1 MTKNVFIHLGFP
13 KTASTFLQREFFSKH
28 LEIDYFGKPFS
39 KEMKEIYNS
48 IINDSRKNFDK
59 KKNKFRKF
67 LKKKIYSSN
76 KKAIIISQE
85 GFSNPILWKY
95 INDQSQT
102 IYRINSLFINLKINL
117 NYFYFT
123 RKYSELIP
131 SYYLQSA
138 QTLRQWPIYDNE
150 LIGFFK
156 FKIEN
161 KETKNIDTK
170 TKKYWENNE
179 LFFQNRREY
188 MVKNLILGFDQKRYY
203 KILRK
208 YLKKKQI
215 KIFKY
220 DDLTLSNF
228 YKKFCKFLKISTF
241 VPNENKVNTSEE
253 KYLIYKKKKILK
265 RIFDNFL
272 NPKKIISKN
281 IFFRLKNLYK
291 LFIKQ
296 DLNEYEDLVRNKKLI
311 DSFYKKNKF

>member
-1 MTKNVFIHLGFP
+1 MKKNVFIHLGFP
-13 KTASTFLQREFFSKH
+13 KTASTFLQKEFFSKH

-48 IINDSRKNFDK
+48 IINDNKKNFNK

-67 LKKKIYSSN
+67 LKKKIYHSN
-76 KKAIIISQE
+76 KKVIIISQE

-102 IYRINSLFINLKINL
+102 IYRINSLFINFKINL
-117 NYFYFT
+117 KYFYFT

-131 SYYLQSA
+131 SYYLQSI
-138 QTLRQWPIYDNE
+138 QTLRQWPIFDNE

-161 KETKNIDTK
+161 KLTKNIDYK
-170 TKKYWENNE
+170 TKKYWENNK
-179 LFFQNRREY
+179 LFFQNKREY
-188 MVKNLILGFDQKRYY
+188 MVKNLILGFDQRRYY
-203 KILRK
+203 KILIK
-208 YLKKKQI
+208 NLKKNQI

-220 DDLTLSNF
+220 EDLTLSNF

-253 KYLIYKKKKILK
+253 KYLIYKKKIIFKRILK
-265 RIFDNFL
+265 NFL
-272 NPKKIISKN
+272 NPQKIINKN

-291 LFIKQ
+291 IFIKQ
-296 DLNEYEDLVRNKKLI
+296 DLNEYGDLVNNRKLI
-311 DSFYKKNKF
+311 NSFYKKNKF